1 MKMRIKTA
9 GNRAIIEL
17 RGPLII
23 GQPTEALMRS
33 LQELL
38 ARRVGRL
45 VVDLSGVPF
54 ADACGLGT
62 LVECQK
68 KVENAG
74 AELRLRGAGPKL
86 RELFR
91 LTGLRITAPVVRPR
105 QTLASRLRG
114 TARGLRGPGV
124 PKLRYLVA

>member
-1 MKMRIKTA
+1 
-9 GNRAIIEL
+9 
-17 RGPLII
+17 
-23 GQPTEALMRS
+23 MRS

-45 VVDLSGVPF
+45 ILDLSGVPF

-68 KVENAG
+68 RIENAG
-74 AELRLRGAGPKL
+74 SELRLRGVGPKL

-91 LTGLRITAPVVRPR
+91 LTGLKIQAPTFRPR
-105 QTLASRLRG
+105 PTLTSRLRG

-124 PKLRYLVA
+124 PRLRYLVA